1 MWCVQVDGVSVT
13 GMSQPQVVQ
22 LLRRALGNV
31 TLLVSRQ
38 ETIDAQEEEEVRAC
52 LTNSCTFCI
61 VISGPPPHFSSPLSL
76 PLFPLSFLSPF
87 PSLSIPSSPAQ
98 PSPPSLPPWIRQ

>member
-22 LLRRALGNV
+22 LLRMALGKV

-38 ETIDAQEEEEVRAC
+38 ETIDAQEDEEVRA
-52 LTNSCTFCI
+52 
-61 VISGPPPHFSSPLSL
+61 
-76 PLFPLSFLSPF
+76 
-87 PSLSIPSSPAQ
+87 
-98 PSPPSLPPWIRQ
+98 